1 MENTSA
7 IWRLWGVPMDNGQTY
22 SIFRGEFGYN
32 GNIMKTIPSLF
43 KRGEATEARPFN
55 LIITILLLVT
65 SALTVFTGEALLR
78 WPLLFGGLLALHLL
92 LHWQSGLAT
101 TSLFRSVIY
110 LGVQGGLAFLLV
122 MVSQSPALALAL
134 YATMIAET
142 VGLFGL
148 TRLTVVAVIG
158 YLTLTAFSYY
168 ALGGVA
174 LMSAW
179 ASPTVSTMVLLF
191 LFMVLYRRQ
200 ADERQRSQAL
210 LAELESAHSQLAGY
224 AAQVESLT
232 LAAERQRLAREL
244 HDTLAQGVA
253 GLVLQL
259 EAANAHLEQDHVA
272 RAQAI
277 IQQSMKRARNTLAE
291 ARAAIDDLRLEN
303 SSLAEAVQRHVDR
316 FSQAT
321 GIPCHLTLDLSAEA
335 RIPPVVADH
344 AERVVGESLANVARH
359 AQASNVW
366 LTVRQTEDALLVD
379 ARDDGIGFDM
389 ERVVDRGHYGLLG
402 IRERTRAVNGRFEI
416 TSAPQAGTDLHV
428 ILPLSDAQVHR
439 QT

>member
-1 MENTSA
+1 MTNTSA
-7 IWRLWGVPMDNGQTY
+7 DWRLWGVPMDNGQTY
-22 SIFRGEFGYN
+22 SIFHEEFGYN
-32 GNIMKTIPSLF
+32 GTIMKTIQSLF
-43 KRGEATEARPFN
+43 KRGEAKEARPFN
-55 LIITILLLVT
+55 LIITILLLIT
-65 SALTVFTGEALLR
+65 SALTVFTGDPPLR
-78 WPLLFGGLLALHLL
+78 WPPIFGGLLVLHLL

-101 TSLFRSVIY
+101 ISIARSIIY
-110 LGVQGGLAFLLV
+110 LLTQGGLAFLLV
-122 MVSQSPALALAL
+122 LLSQSPALALAL

-148 TRLTVVAVIG
+148 TRLTVVAAIG
-158 YLTLTAFSYY
+158 YLALTAFSYY
-168 ALGGVA
+168 ALGGTV
-174 LMSAW
+174 LMAEW
-179 ASPTVSTMVLLF
+179 ASPTISTMILLF

-200 ADERQRSQAL
+200 ADERQRSQEL
-210 LAELESAHSQLAGY
+210 LAELETAHVQLADY
-224 AAQVESLT
+224 AAQVEGLT

-291 ARAAIDDLRLEN
+291 ARAAIDDLRLE
-303 SSLAEAVQRHVDR
+303 SGSLAEVVQRHADR

-321 GIPCHLTLDLSAEA
+321 GIPCHLTLDLKAEE
-335 RIPPVVADH
+335 RIPLVIADH

-366 LTVRQTEDALLVD
+366 LTVRHTEDALLVD
-379 ARDDGIGFDM
+379 VRDDGIGFDV
-389 ERVVDRGHYGLLG
+389 ETVASRGHYGLLG
-402 IRERTRAVNGRFEI
+402 MRERTRAVNGRFEI
-416 TSAPQAGTDLHV
+416 TSAPQAGTRLQAT
-428 ILPLSDAQVHR
+428 LPLCDA
-439 QT
+439 